1 MSESVTFDKLSA
13 YVDGELDAAE
23 AACLAMLAARDPSV
37 AQAIARLQS
46 LRAAIADSVAAPA
59 QLPVPDMPRPFS
71 PRWLPDLKR
80 LAAAASLALALLAG
94 GYWFIDRARAPRAVT
109 ELAAAV
115 AIHDRWLE
123 AAVPPLRSKPASVAP
138 ADRLLA
144 ATGLRMVLK
153 DRVELEDG
161 TQAVHSRFVGER
173 GCRLSLFVLAA
184 APATDPTTTALDIRQ
199 EGSLH
204 VARWQAASAAF
215 IVVARDMDPIRFAI
229 IAGSLRALG
238 PSLSEPEING
248 LVASLSTARQ
258 PCLA

>member
-1 MSESVTFDKLSA
+1 MSESITFDKLSA

-23 AACLAMLAARDPSV
+23 AARLAVLAARDPSV

-46 LRAAIADSVAAPA
+46 LRAAIADSVPDSV
-59 QLPVPDMPRPFS
+59 QLPVPGTPRPVS
-71 PRWLPDLKR
+71 LRQRPDLKR
-80 LAAAASLALALLAG
+80 LAAAAGLALALLAG
-94 GYWFIDRARAPRAVT
+94 GYWFIDRASAPHAAQD
-109 ELAAAV
+109 LAAAV

-123 AAVPPLRSKPASVAP
+123 TAVPPLRPKPASVAP

-161 TQAVHSRFVGER
+161 TPAVHSRFVGER
-173 GCRLSLFVLAA
+173 GCRLSLFEMAA
-184 APATDPTTTALDIRQ
+184 VPAADPASALDIRQ

-204 VARWQAASAAF
+204 VAQWQVGGTAF
-215 IVVARDMDPIRFAI
+215 IVIARDMDPVRFATV
-229 IAGSLRALG
+229 AGSLHALD
-238 PSLSEPEING
+238 PTLSEPEING